1 MVHLLGPPMLP
12 TRSLLFSLSLH
23 IMLQGHVGLIHH
35 YRGREGC
42 IQDHCNHSSQSVDFF
57 FATLS
62 FVLPKVGAKQRKR
75 IPSLL
80 IYILLKEE
88 QAKESSY
95 KLLKKKIEPEPN
107 AFNTKKIKGLSTQS
121 QTFPKSNLMK
131 KTSKTKK
138 PMEI

>member
-62 FVLPKVGAKQRKR
+62 FVLPKVGAKKRKR
-75 IPSLL
+75 SPSLL

-88 QAKESSY
+88 QAKESTY
-95 KLLKKKIEPEPN
+95 KPLKKKIEPEPN

-121 QTFPKSNLMK
+121 QTFPKSTLMK